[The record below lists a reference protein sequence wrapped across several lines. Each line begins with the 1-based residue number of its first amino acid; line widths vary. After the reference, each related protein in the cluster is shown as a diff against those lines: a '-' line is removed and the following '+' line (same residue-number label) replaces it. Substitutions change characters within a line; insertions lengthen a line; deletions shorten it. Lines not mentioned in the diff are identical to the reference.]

1 MFKRHVEAHVNLIE
15 LTSRYATA
23 LNTQTT
29 SIVGKRY
36 NPHWHRCSLYCVLA
50 NMFQEEETLLLM
62 KPNQRRH
69 RPLRAR
75 WSALEKALVEAFAA
89 RRAEGKIVR
98 HKWFERT
105 SKALFKQLYPTSP
118 HDFKMSEGWFGKFL
132 SRNEIA
138 IRVVTNKAQQPP
150 EEYCDIIV
158 NFLCFNRRNSQL
170 RDGAED
176 VLRRNS
182 QLRDGAEDALRETV
196 LAVGRYLLSHIL
208 NMDQTPLPWEYI
220 TGRTYEFK
228 GSKTVWVRSKKSG
241 WDKRQATIQLTI
253 FADGVARVKPL
264 IIFRGAEEARAPRKK
279 EEAQYDPRVVT
290 KFNPKGY
297 ANNAIILF
305 WLETMLLPALGDPHN
320 ATLLV
325 MDLLKSHKTDDVK
338 GWLRKHNITP
348 SLVPAGCTGLVQPLD
363 VSVNRPF
370 KDLLKQVRSH
380 PLSPAPPPAPRNF
393 R

>member
-1 MFKRHVEAHVNLIE
+1 
-15 LTSRYATA
+15 
-23 LNTQTT
+23 
-29 SIVGKRY
+29 
-36 NPHWHRCSLYCVLA
+36 
-50 NMFQEEETLLLM
+50 M
-62 KPNQRRH
+62 KPNERRL
-69 RPLRAR
+69 RPRRAR

-105 SKALFKQLYPTSP
+105 SKALFKALYPTSP
-118 HDFKMSEGWFGKFL
+118 HDFKMSQGWFGKFL

-150 EEYCDIIV
+150 EQYCHIIV
-158 NFLCFNRRNSQL
+158 NSLCFNRRNSQL
-170 RDGAED
+170 REGED

-182 QLRDGAEDALRETV
+182 QLRDGGEDDLRDML

-208 NMDQTPLPWEYI
+208 NMDQTPLPWEYL
-220 TGRTYEFK
+220 TGITYEFK
-228 GSKTVWVRSKKSG
+228 GSKTVWVKSKTSG

-264 IIFRGAEEARAPRKK
+264 IIFRGAEENARAPRKK
-279 EEAQYDPRVVT
+279 EEARYDPRVVT
-290 KFNPKGY
+290 KFNLNGY
-297 ANNAIILF
+297 ANIAIILF
-305 WLETMLLPALGDPHN
+305 WLETMLLPALGDARN

-325 MDLLKSHKTDDVK
+325 MDLLKSHKTDEVK
-338 GWLRKHNITP
+338 ERLRNHNITP
-348 SLVPAGCTGLVQPLD
+348 SLVPAGCTGLVHPLD

-370 KDLLKQVRSH
+370 KDLLKQVCSH
-380 PLSPAPPPAPRNF
+380 PLPSAPRSI